1 VLAGWLCGMLLITA
15 RTARQWRA
23 VESLRRTALPLP
35 AAWAARVE
43 ALARSLGIRPPRVGL
58 SPACETPLVLG
69 LLRPLVLLPV
79 GLLHGVPPE
88 VVEAALAHELMH
100 LRRLDPW
107 LHAAQVAVEILL
119 FFNPAVWWMS
129 WRLSVEREHAC
140 DEAVLRARDAPP
152 LPYARALL
160 ELEAWRHRPSPA
172 LTLGL
177 GGPGL
182 RARVLR
188 LVRPRSI
195 RRSRRW
201 AARAAV
207 MGVVV
212 LLVIAV
218 DRLSSPSPST
228 PRVDPLGVAWLPAS
242 VRRHEDAIARAAEQH
257 GIDPSLLAIMVY
269 TESRG
274 RADARSP
281 AGARGL
287 LQLMPSTAAEIAE
300 VRGLPAP
307 SIARLED
314 PAYNLDL
321 GAWYMA
327 RQLARF
333 GDVPL
338 ALAAYNAG
346 PGRVAAHRRGEAELP
361 EETRRYQAMITALWR
376 ERWLPWSPTLA
387 MRTR

>member
-1 VLAGWLCGMLLITA
+1 V
-15 RTARQWRA
+15 
-23 VESLRRTALPLP
+23 
-35 AAWAARVE
+35 
-43 ALARSLGIRPPRVGL
+43 
-58 SPACETPLVLG
+58 
-69 LLRPLVLLPV
+69 
-79 GLLHGVPPE
+79 
-88 VVEAALAHELMH
+88 
-100 LRRLDPW
+100 
-107 LHAAQVAVEILL
+107 
-119 FFNPAVWWMS
+119 
-129 WRLSVEREHAC
+129 
-140 DEAVLRARDAPP
+140 
-152 LPYARALL
+152 
-160 ELEAWRHRPSPA
+160 
-172 LTLGL
+172 
-177 GGPGL
+177 
-182 RARVLR
+182 
-188 LVRPRSI
+188 
-195 RRSRRW
+195 
-201 AARAAV
+201 AV

-257 GIDPSLLAIMVY
+257 GVDPSLLAIMVY

-274 RADARSP
+274 RADALSP

-287 LQLMPSTAAEIAE
+287 LQLMPATAAEIAE

-361 EETRRYQAMITALWR
+361 EETRRYQVMITALWR